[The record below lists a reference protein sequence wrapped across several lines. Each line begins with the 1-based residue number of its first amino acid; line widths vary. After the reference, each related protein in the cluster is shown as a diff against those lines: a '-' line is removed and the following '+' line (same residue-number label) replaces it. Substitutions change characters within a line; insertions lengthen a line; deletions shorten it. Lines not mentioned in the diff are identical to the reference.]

1 MDKVQHFIKTGIE
14 ESATLIAGGL
24 GRPKGL
30 DSAYYARATF
40 FSNVH
45 NNMTIAQEEVFSPVL
60 AIIPYQNEVD
70 AIRIEN
76 ESKYGLSS
84 YIAGDN
90 NNAERVAKQL
100 NVGMAHING
109 GTLDLGPF
117 GSYKLSSMGR
127 KLGKQGLS
135 EYLEAKSVYRTK
147 FGLIQKLGCAWYL
160 FTPLVFL

>member
-1 MDKVQHFIKTGIE
+1 MDKVQNFIKTGIE
-14 ESATLIAGGL
+14 EGATLIAGGL

-30 DSAYYARATF
+30 DSGYYARTTV
-40 FSNVH
+40 FSSVD

-60 AIIPYQNEVD
+60 TIIPYQNEVD
-70 AIRIEN
+70 AIRIAN